1 MENEGEKNGGT
12 DEKWDQIIFL
22 FPVEFSEQLL
32 RLRAKIWR
40 GKEVVLTIYIPSRPL
55 NNIVEEYGPALP
67 SH

>member
-1 MENEGEKNGGT
+1 MEEQMKSVT
-12 DEKWDQIIFL
+12 KSFFCL

-32 RLRAKIWR
+32 TPRDKIWR